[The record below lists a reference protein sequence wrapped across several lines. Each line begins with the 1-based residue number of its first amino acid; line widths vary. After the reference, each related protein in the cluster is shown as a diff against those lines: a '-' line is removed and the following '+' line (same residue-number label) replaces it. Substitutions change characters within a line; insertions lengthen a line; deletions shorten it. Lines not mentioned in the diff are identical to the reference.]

1 MPSTQLKSKITTFR
15 HLHSKGGLFLNNVWD
30 VMTARLAEKAGATAI
45 ATTSAGV
52 AWALGYA
59 DGHTIP
65 RKCVMQHA
73 AAIIAST
80 ELPVSIDV
88 ENGLLSAGES
98 MSDLARD
105 LLATGVAGVNLEDT
119 QDGNMLDLARGAQ
132 RIQQLRDACT
142 TLDYPLFINARMDAL
157 LRSGNEDGESLINRA
172 KAYIAAGADGI
183 FIPGLIDLALCQ
195 QVARGID
202 APLNVMALSGAASA
216 NEIFA
221 TGVKRYS
228 AGSFMAESAYG
239 HVLAQ
244 MQKFQQ
250 TGYLQPAI
258 NHLSYGEMNQMI
270 VSLEIA
276 D

>member
-1 MPSTQLKSKITTFR
+1 MPSTELKSKITTFR
-15 HLHSKGGLFLNNVWD
+15 HLHSKGGLLLNNVWD

-73 AAIIAST
+73 AAIVAST
-80 ELPVSIDV
+80 ELPVSVDV
-88 ENGLLSAGES
+88 ENGLLCDNES

-105 LLATGVAGVNLEDT
+105 LLAAGVAGVNLEDT

-142 TLDYPLFINARMDAL
+142 ALEYPLFINARMDAL
-157 LRSGNEDGESLINRA
+157 LRSGSEDGNSLINRA

-183 FIPGLIDLALCQ
+183 FIPGLIDLTLCQ
-195 QVARGID
+195 QVANAID
-202 APLNVMALSGAASA
+202 APLNVMALSDTVSSA
-216 NEIFA
+216 EIFA

-228 AGSFMAESAYG
+228 AGSFIAESAYG

-250 TGYLQPAI
+250 TGYLQAAVS
-258 NHLSYGEMNQMI
+258 HLSYGEMNQMI
-270 VSLEIA
+270 GSLETA